1 MCAACTADRKQVEF
15 DMKGVAARKH
25 DAIADQDVTELEETA
40 ALPVMMFP
48 GREAANDPVSFE
60 LLQHMERLI
69 QLGESIEDKLAK
81 IAKSLEKSSPS
92 SPHKRKTVKSTKK
105 STSSSQ
111 GKRKTVKSTTRST
124 RKKTAKS

>member
-69 QLGESIEDKLAK
+69 ELGESIEDKLAK
-81 IAKSLEKSSPS
+81 IAKSLEKSPPS
-92 SPHKRKTVKSTKK
+92 SPRKRKTVKSTA
-105 STSSSQ
+105 
-111 GKRKTVKSTTRST
+111 RST